1 MLNRRRVFRALLG
14 PALLLAVV
22 FAGGASY
29 GAGVDKRAE
38 TFIRSLAEQAIE
50 SLADQ
55 QTLRDVRI
63 QRFRR
68 MFNDHFAVRAIGR
81 FVLGRYWRDATA
93 EERREYLGLF
103 EDLMVVSYVDRFQRY
118 AGENLKILQSRSE
131 NEKTATVVTEIVRP
145 GGAKPVRVFWR
156 VGAKGEA
163 MKVLDVVVE
172 GASMSQTLRSDFG
185 SIIRQKEGR
194 VAGLLEE
201 LRLKTASLKQ
211 RTAN

>member
-14 PALLLAVV
+14 PAILLAIA
-22 FAGGASY
+22 FTGGASF

-38 TFIRSLAEQAIE
+38 TFIRSLADQAIE
-50 SLADQ
+50 SLTEQ
-55 QTLRDVRI
+55 QTSRDVRI

-81 FVLGRYWRDATA
+81 FVLGRYWRNATA
-93 EERREYLGLF
+93 KEQREYLDLF

-118 AGENLKILQSRSE
+118 AGENLKIIQSRGESE
-131 NEKTATVVTEIVRP
+131 TTATVITDIVRP
-145 GGAKPVRVFWR
+145 GGAKPVRMFWR
-156 VGAKGEA
+156 VGAKGET
-163 MKVLDVVVE
+163 MKILDVVVE

-185 SIIRQKEGR
+185 SIIRQKKGK